1 MKNSSTTVEELNPSK
16 DNSQGGFAEVHTN
29 SSVELFDIS
38 DYMVAA
44 IRGEELPRSTEQ
56 VADATTTGMGKVA
69 VAGMMGW
76 SKLIDRRA
84 RKEEKLQKRLQ
95 KLEITDEDSRWTKT
109 KKFLGRRAVLTGF
122 AATSVTGL
130 VAAMATTRTIE
141 LGAIL
146 ASDNINMLPVTHE
159 FSNIIIAGGAGQ
171 GDPTGVIGEM
181 QAKGFHDGF
190 NIEGVYYPAQI
201 GPVVGQETMFN
212 SGAIGTNDMYAKA
225 IDDINAGRPTELIGY
240 SEGSYVALHTANR
253 IIAENGGVK
262 PDNLSVTIIGSPY
275 AQGGILGSNN
285 PFAKTAGPI
294 LDMMGIP
301 KGEPVPPGTHI
312 VYYDTDFWA
321 NSGNQVPTTMLRQ
334 LIELAA
340 GGHAIPDPNDPCYT
354 FTDSDGVIHTV
365 YSRND
370 VILQALMDG
379 TGLYV
384 ADTASANRAIND
396 LFPLDGSG
404 PNVAKF
410 KEDLITTLD
419 HQGDPVS
426 QFMAQFVRNLPPEY
440 TKLGQVSMDSFNSI
454 AEGAARVGSGDI
466 IGGMQQIMAGIT
478 AFMNT
483 LNEIAP
489 RTNASIGAQNTQAQ
503 VTQLLSSNITGLVQQ
518 ITGRN
523 FSTQINGFINL
534 YQAGASG
541 NATVGVNSDVANQF
555 LHIVTNHVSAA
566 DGTVTN
572 TRDLQFALNGL
583 VNDTLNN
590 KSPLGGLT
598 IHAEGSVSTT
608 FTPPSG
614 PRPLHDILNNM
625 FPGTPNNNPVPQG
638 IAPSPSATVP
648 VAPELPTPVVTAPT
662 YNAPAPL
669 SVAPAPAPIEAPTL
683 SPFKQSAPAPAP
695 VVEAPAPAPAP
706 FIEAPAPAPVSIAPA
721 PAPIEAPTPSP
732 FDALAPAPAPAP
744 APVVEAPA
752 PAPAPIEVPAPAP
765 APAPV
770 PAPAPAPNHLS
781 NIVTRIFSAPEA
793 PAPAPAPAPVPAPAP
808 IRVPVLP
815 ITPITAPT
823 SAASANPFAK

>member
-1 MKNSSTTVEELNPSK
+1 MLNYDSMKNSMVMKNSSTTVEEFNPSK
-16 DNSQGGFAEVHTN
+16 DNSQGGFAEVHNN
-29 SSVELFDIS
+29 SSAELFDIS

-44 IRGEELPRSTEQ
+44 IRGEELPRSAETA
-56 VADATTTGMGKVA
+56 ADTTTTGIGKVA

-84 RKEEKLQKRLQ
+84 RKEEKLQKRLE
-95 KLEITDEDSRWTKT
+95 KFEVTDEDSRWTKT
-109 KKFLGRRAVLTGF
+109 KKFLGRRAVLAGF

-130 VAAMATTRTIE
+130 VAAMATTRGIE
-141 LGAIL
+141 LGAVL
-146 ASDNINMLPVTHE
+146 ASDNINMLPVTYE

-181 QAKGFHDGF
+181 QTKGLHDGF

-201 GPVVGQETMFN
+201 GPVIGQETMYN
-212 SGAIGTNDMYAKA
+212 SGVIGANEMYAKA
-225 IDDINAGRPTELIGY
+225 IDDLNAGRPTELIGY

-301 KGEPVPPGTHI
+301 KGETVPPGTHI

-340 GGHAIPDPNDPCYT
+340 GGHAIPDPNDSCYT

-370 VILQALMDG
+370 VILQALMDS

-404 PNVAKF
+404 PNVAQF
-410 KEDLITTLD
+410 KEDLITTLN

-426 QFMAQFVRNLPPEY
+426 LFMAQFVRNLPPEY
-440 TKLGQVSMDSFNSI
+440 TKLGQVSMDSFNTI
-454 AEGAARVGSGDI
+454 AEGAARVGSGDV

-483 LNEIAP
+483 LQEIAP
-489 RTNASIGAQNTQAQ
+489 RTNASVGAQNTQAQ

-534 YQAGASG
+534 SQAGVSG
-541 NATVGVNSDVANQF
+541 NVTIGVNSDVANQF
-555 LHIVTNHVSAA
+555 LNIVSNHVSTT

-572 TRDLQFALNGL
+572 SRNLQFELNGL

-598 IHAEGSVSTT
+598 VHTEGSVSTL

-625 FPGTPNNNPVPQG
+625 FPDAPNNNSVPEG
-638 IAPSPSATVP
+638 ITPPPAATVP
-648 VAPELPTPVVTAPT
+648 VTPEISTPAVTVPT
-662 YNAPAPL
+662 YNAPAPVP
-669 SVAPAPAPIEAPTL
+669 VAPAPAPIEAPTPP
-683 SPFKQSAPAPAP
+683 PFKES
-695 VVEAPAPAPAP
+695 
-706 FIEAPAPAPVSIAPA
+706 
-721 PAPIEAPTPSP
+721 
-732 FDALAPAPAPAP
+732 APAP

-752 PAPAPIEVPAPAP
+752 PAPAPIEALAPAP
-765 APAPV
+765 APAPI
-770 PAPAPAPNHLS
+770 PAPAPAPNPLS

-793 PAPAPAPAPVPAPAP
+793 SAPAPIPAPTPAPAP

-815 ITPITAPT
+815 ITPIPAPT